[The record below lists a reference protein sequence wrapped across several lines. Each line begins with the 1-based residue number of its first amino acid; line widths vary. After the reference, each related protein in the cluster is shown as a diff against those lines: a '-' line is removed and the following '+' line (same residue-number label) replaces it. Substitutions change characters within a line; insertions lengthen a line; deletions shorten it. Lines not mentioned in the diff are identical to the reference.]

1 MYYLAQFM
9 KDHTIDD
16 VLTPI
21 VGELL
26 EYSCDEFTAWYGNGE
41 LIIESDTESRIYV
54 VDRYGGQAFLV
65 PY

>member
-1 MYYLAQFM
+1 MVTQFLQT
-9 KDHTIDD
+9 HTIDD

-26 EYSCDEFTAWYGNGE
+26 EYSCDEFSAWYGNGE

-54 VDRYGGQAFLV
+54 VDRYGYQAFLV

>member
-1 MYYLAQFM
+1 MQYLSQFLQA
-9 KDHTIDD
+9 HTIKD
-16 VLTPI
+16 VLTPV

-41 LIIESDTESRIYV
+41 LILESDTESRIYV
-54 VDRYGGQAFLV
+54 VDRYGDQSFLV

>member
-1 MYYLAQFM
+1 MQYLAQFL
-9 KDHTIDD
+9 KDHTIED

-21 VGELL
+21 VGELP

-41 LIIESDTESRIYV
+41 LIIESDTESLIYV
-54 VDRYGGQAFLV
+54 VDRYGDQAFLV

>member
-1 MYYLAQFM
+1 MVTKFLQT
-9 KDHTIDD
+9 HTIDD

-26 EYSCDEFTAWYGNGE
+26 EYSCDEFTAWYGSGE

-54 VDRYGGQAFLV
+54 VDTYGDRSFLV